1 MVHQLQSPAIAWLV
15 KVVQRAKSAFRRNLL
30 SLPPE
35 KALCLAPASLG
46 EAFAVQPDDD
56 PAVGQQGV
64 VQLKLLDILEPAVGH
79 ADMSETQL
87 ASSMTGS

>member
-1 MVHQLQSPAIAWLV
+1 MTVAAQHTWAAWSISCKALP
-15 KVVQRAKSAFRRNLL
+15 SLGL
-30 SLPPE
+30 S